1 MTDEAR
7 IAANLARLRLDR
19 ELTQGELAAKAGLS
33 RGTVGKIERA
43 AVLPHAGTLRALARA
58 LEVRVADLV
67 TVVRQLENVR
77 FRARAKV
84 HARGQ
89 ILAEVADWL
98 AAYDELEA
106 CLDRRLPFRFGTS
119 WDPAQPHTPTEA
131 AQRARRTVGLGPSD
145 PIRDI
150 CGLLEDNGVK
160 LLLLDKPRDSFFG
173 LSVGCGGGGPAV
185 IVNSWDRISV
195 ERWIFTAA
203 HELGHLLLHASEYAP
218 DVARASQD
226 AEREADTFASEFL
239 MPERAFVPEWRATR
253 GQPLIVRVLKVKRM
267 FKVSYKTV
275 LFRLVASGRAPRSI
289 WLTFQRQ
296 HKARFGKTLR
306 KADEPEALDRTEF
319 AWDWRR
325 SGEPASVSRHE
336 FVDDRLSRLVRQA
349 VERHLVSLARAA
361 EVLNVSHLEM
371 RELARDWIISS
382 DGSKLINKKEDMQDE
397 RRDPTCR
404 C

>member
-1 MTDEAR
+1 MTDEGR
-7 IAANLARLRLDR
+7 IAANLSRLRLDR
-19 ELTQGELAAKAGLS
+19 GLTQQELAAKAGLS

-43 AVLPHAGTLRALARA
+43 VTLPHAGTVRALAKA

-67 TVVRQLENVR
+67 AVVRQLENVR
-77 FRARAKV
+77 FRARTRV
-84 HARGQ
+84 HSRGQ

-98 AAYDELEA
+98 AAYDQLEA
-106 CLDRRLPFRFGTS
+106 CLDKRLPFRFGTAG
-119 WDPAQPHTPTEA
+119 DPAQAQTPTEA
-131 AQRARRTVGLGPSD
+131 AQRARHAVGLGPSE

-185 IVNSWDRISV
+185 VVNAWDRISV

-203 HELGHLLLHASEYAP
+203 HELGHLLLHPSDYARDLAKP
-218 DVARASQD
+218 SHE
-226 AEREADTFASEFL
+226 AEREADAFASEFL
-239 MPERAFVPEWRATR
+239 MPERAFAPEWRATR

-275 LFRLVASGRAPRSI
+275 LFRLVASGRASSSI
-289 WLTFQRQ
+289 WPEFQRQ
-296 HKARFGKTLR
+296 HKTRFGKTLR
-306 KADEPEALDRTEF
+306 KADEPAAMDRTEF

-325 SGEPASVSRHE
+325 SGEPVSVSRHD

-349 VERHLVSLARAA
+349 VEGRLVSISRAA
-361 EVLNVSHLEM
+361 ELLNLSLLKM
-371 RELARDWIISS
+371 RELARDWA
-382 DGSKLINKKEDMQDE
+382 
-397 RRDPTCR
+397 R
-404 C
+404 

>member
-1 MTDEAR
+1 MNRGLTLTDERR
-7 IAANLARLRLDR
+7 IAANLSRLRLDR
-19 ELTQGELAAKAGLS
+19 GLTQQELATKAGLS

-43 AVLPHAGTLRALARA
+43 ATLPHAGTVRALARA

-67 TVVRQLENVR
+67 AVVRQLENVR
-77 FRARAKV
+77 FRARARV
-84 HARGQ
+84 HSRGQ

-106 CLDRRLPFRFGTS
+106 CLDKRLPFRFGTAE
-119 WDPAQPHTPTEA
+119 DPAQAQTAMEA
-131 AQRARRTVGLGPSD
+131 AQRARHAVGLGPSE

-185 IVNSWDRISV
+185 VVNSWNRISV

-203 HELGHLLLHASEYAP
+203 HELGHLLLHPSDYVRDLAKS
-218 DVARASQD
+218 SQE
-226 AEREADTFASEFL
+226 AEREADAFASEFL
-239 MPERAFVPEWRATR
+239 MPETAFAPEWRATR

-275 LFRLVASGRAPRSI
+275 LFRLVASGRASSSI
-289 WLTFQRQ
+289 WPEFQHQ
-296 HKARFGKTLR
+296 HKTRFGKTLR
-306 KADEPEALDRTEF
+306 KADEPAAMDRTEF

-325 SGEPASVSRHE
+325 SGEPVSVSRHD

-349 VERHLVSLARAA
+349 VEEHLVSLSRAA
-361 EVLNVSHLEM
+361 EVLNLSLLKM
-371 RELARDWIISS
+371 RELARDWA
-382 DGSKLINKKEDMQDE
+382 
-397 RRDPTCR
+397 R
-404 C
+404 